1 MLVRDTGTTLRS
13 LRWHFFFLGAG
24 FLLLEA
30 QIISKMALLF
40 GTTWVVNS
48 IVIATLLSLIV
59 GANFLVHL
67 KPHFAVSI
75 AYGGIFLSLLA
86 SYSIPLQGFFFTS
99 LLVKI
104 VAATVVLCLPVFFAG
119 IIFIRSFAAAGFRG
133 EALGSNLFGAMVGGI
148 LESPSLWTGIRFLLV
163 IAALLYLA
171 SWIALHFETGP
182 IEPASPVRREPE
194 RLASAVST

>member
-1 MLVRDTGTTLRS
+1 MAIEPFSLIRQHSDVKISAARPTTDDWPYFYQRAPGLPLSTIVISVSLMLLCWALLRDTGIAMRS

-48 IVIATLLSLIV
+48 IVIAALLSLIV

-86 SYSIPLQGFFFTS
+86 SYSIPLQRFFFTS

-104 VAATVVLCLPVFFAG
+104 VAVTVVLCLPVFFAG
-119 IIFIRSFAAAGFRG
+119 T
-133 EALGSNLFGAMVGGI
+133 
-148 LESPSLWTGIRFLLV
+148 SL
-163 IAALLYLA
+163 
-171 SWIALHFETGP
+171 
-182 IEPASPVRREPE
+182 
-194 RLASAVST
+194 SAVLRRRASVERR

>member
-1 MLVRDTGTTLRS
+1 
-13 LRWHFFFLGAG
+13 
-24 FLLLEA
+24 
-30 QIISKMALLF
+30 MALLF

-86 SYSIPLQGFFFTS
+86 SYSIPLQRFFFTS

-148 LESPSLWTGIRFLLV
+148 LESASLWTGIRFLLV

-182 IEPASPVRREPE
+182 IEPATPVRREPE